1 MVSIVIPH
9 FNRSLL
15 LRYSIESVIN
25 QCFNDWEII
34 VVDDGS
40 SELEFKAIQ
49 LYVLL
54 DNRITIQPR
63 QSANKGPSSC
73 RNEGVASAKYN
84 YLLFL
89 DSDDLLKPFCL
100 EQRVAFMQ
108 RNSQVDMAVFLIENF
123 KITPGDTGTYFNI
136 EMPFNQLA
144 GSFLQNRNPWQT
156 MAPIW
161 KKEFFSQL
169 GGFDENLLYMEDPDL
184 HLRALN
190 RVGANIDICYDQPS
204 DCYYRNNLF
213 DNNKCSFY
221 YNSIY
226 YRITFYI
233 KIIEQNNAF
242 VNQYKVDIKQGIY
255 NLICIFLYSRKN
267 EFPALYND
275 FVELIHIDRFFSTL
289 ERWRIQ
295 CLIETGNNNSQ
306 LLKFLKLKGICYR
319 LLPGQ

>member
-1 MVSIVIPH
+1 
-9 FNRSLL
+9 
-15 LRYSIESVIN
+15 
-25 QCFNDWEII
+25 
-34 VVDDGS
+34 
-40 SELEFKAIQ
+40 
-49 LYVLL
+49 
-54 DNRITIQPR
+54 
-63 QSANKGPSSC
+63 
-73 RNEGVASAKYN
+73 
-84 YLLFL
+84 
-89 DSDDLLKPFCL
+89 
-100 EQRVAFMQ
+100 
-108 RNSQVDMAVFLIENF
+108 
-123 KITPGDTGTYFNI
+123 
-136 EMPFNQLA
+136 
-144 GSFLQNRNPWQT
+144 
-156 MAPIW
+156 
-161 KKEFFSQL
+161 
-169 GGFDENLLYMEDPDL
+169 MEDPDL